1 MKPDI
6 SKFSWAELF
15 SNETGK
21 TSASGFTGVVI
32 CLVGTL
38 CFFLGCIDK
47 MFISKE
53 IDIITQSIVFVGIGV
68 ALLGVRKVAK
78 SGNHKEK
85 SSVEKVVQTQPEQI
99 QPQPEQPV
107 QQINS

>member
-1 MKPDI
+1 MLSNI
-6 SKFSWAELF
+6 SKFSWAEMF
-15 SNETGK
+15 SNDNGK
-21 TSASGFTGVVI
+21 TSATAFSGWLICVI
-32 CLVGTL
+32 GSI
-38 CFFLGCIDK
+38 CFLLGCIDK

-53 IDIITQSIVFVGIGV
+53 IDIISQSIVFVGIGV